1 MEPAISQEQRPIEP
15 PISRELRRELRPELR
30 PEPAVV
36 IDGLVKRYGTVAAVD
51 GLSLAVPYGGIYG
64 LLGPDGAGKTSALRC
79 LTGSLNFQGGRAR
92 ICGLDVGTEI
102 ERVRSVIGYMPQ
114 RFALYQDLTLDEN
127 LNFFADLY
135 RVPKRQRAERVPG
148 LMAFTRL
155 AGHNRKL
162 AGQLSGGMKQK
173 LALCTVLIHRPKVLL
188 LDEPSTGVDP
198 VSRREFWQILLELKK
213 EGVAILVS
221 TPYMDEAEKCDR
233 VGMMARGKLLVEGTP
248 DQLKEGFPFQVLAVA
263 AEPLFPARQVL
274 GKLPG
279 VRTAV
284 LHGDAVHIVVADAS
298 EAERRVSDAL
308 TEAGIRL
315 RGIKPIPAGLEDVF
329 VHELHGLAGR

>member
-1 MEPAISQEQRPIEP
+1 MEPAI
-15 PISRELRRELRPELR
+15 L
-30 PEPAVV
+30 V
-36 IDGLVKRYGTVAAVD
+36 DGLQKRYGTVTAVS
-51 GLSLAVPYGGIYG
+51 GLSLQVPPGAIYG
-64 LLGPDGAGKTSALRC
+64 LVGPDGAGKTSTIRC
-79 LTGSLNFQGGRAR
+79 LTGSISFQGGQVR
-92 ICGLDVGTEI
+92 ICGYDLQREPEQI
-102 ERVRSVIGYMPQ
+102 RNRIGYMPQ

-135 RVPKRQRAERVPG
+135 QVSRQERAERVPG

-155 AGHNRKL
+155 TGHNQKL

-173 LALCTVLIHRPKVLL
+173 LALCTVLVHRPRVLL

-198 VSRREFWQILLELKK
+198 VSRREFWQILLELKQ

-233 VGMMARGKLLVEGTP
+233 IGMMARGNLLIEGTP
-248 DQLKEGFPFQVLAVA
+248 AELKQTFPYRVLAVA
-263 AEPLFPARQVL
+263 AEPLFAARQAL

-284 LHGDAVHIVVADAS
+284 MHGDTVHIVVEDAAGAHRQVADTLAAAGLRLHGIT
-298 EAERRVSDAL
+298 EVSV
-308 TEAGIRL
+308 
-315 RGIKPIPAGLEDVF
+315 GLEDVF
-329 VHELHGLAGR
+329 VHELFARGLVTPGTIQQGGAAGAGH